1 MNTQVPIED
10 SQQRAQALELARD
23 LLTFL
28 DQSPCNLF
36 AVAAMKERLAAAGF
50 IELREGDRWALEP
63 GQRCMVVRDGTALIA
78 FVVGQA
84 PAASGGFRMVGAHT
98 DSPGFKLKPRPE
110 KVHKGLVTLGVEV
123 YGGPL
128 YATWTDR
135 DLGLCGRVL
144 LKDGRGGIEQRLYR
158 SAGFVTLPNIAIHQ
172 NREAND
178 KGLKLNPQTELTPVL
193 GSVAHG
199 LPEQDAVRWLL
210 ARDLG
215 VEQGDILDHDLF
227 LYDTQPA
234 SFAGVHGELMRSG
247 RFDDLAMCHA
257 AISALVAG
265 ADTPCA
271 ATRMAVLVDAEEVGS
286 ETPQGARST
295 LLPHTLERVVLALGG
310 DRQSFLAALS
320 QTIMVSADN
329 AHAVHPGYGDRQD
342 GNHAPVLNGGPVI
355 KAHAGRKYATD
366 GYSAAVFELACET
379 AGVPCQRFVNRS
391 DVRSGGTIGSMTAAQ
406 LGIPI
411 VDVGAPQYAMHSVRE
426 CAGTWDHWYM
436 ARAMGAFYLG

>member
-10 SQQRAQALELARD
+10 SEQQAQALELARD

-36 AVAAMKERLAAAGF
+36 AVQAIVQRLEAAGF
-50 IELREGDRWALEP
+50 APLSEAQRWELQP
-63 GQRCMVVRDGTALIA
+63 GGRYYVERDGTAVIA
-78 FVVGQA
+78 FVVGQEA
-84 PAASGGFRMVGAHT
+84 PEAAGFRMVGAHT
-98 DSPGFKLKPRPE
+98 DSPGFKVKPNPE

-123 YGGPL
+123 YGGPI

-144 LKDGRGGIEQRLYR
+144 VRGSGGDIEQKLYR

-178 KGLKLNPQTELTPVL
+178 KGLKLNPQTELSPVL

-199 LPEQDAVRWLL
+199 LPEEHALRWLL

-215 VEQGDILDHDLF
+215 IEQADILDHDLF

-247 RFDDLAMCHA
+247 RFDDLGMCHA
-257 AISALVAG
+257 ALGALVAG
-265 ADTPCA
+265 AETPCA

-286 ETPQGARST
+286 ETPQGARSN
-295 LLPHTLERVVLALGG
+295 LLPHTLERIVLALGG
-310 DRQSFLAALS
+310 DRQGFLASLAS
-320 QTIMVSADN
+320 TIMVSADN
-329 AHAVHPGYGDRQD
+329 AHAIHPGYGDRQD

-366 GYSAAVFELACET
+366 GYSAAVFELACER
-379 AGVPCQRFVNRS
+379 ADVPFQRFVNRS

>member
-10 SQQRAQALELARD
+10 SAQQAQALELARD

-36 AVAAMKERLAAAGF
+36 AVRAIVQRLEAAGF
-50 IELREGDRWALEP
+50 APLSEAERWELQPGGRYYLE
-63 GQRCMVVRDGTALIA
+63 RHGTAVIA
-78 FVVGQA
+78 FVVGLLAPSQA
-84 PAASGGFRMVGAHT
+84 GFRMVGAHT
-98 DSPGFKLKPRPE
+98 DSPTFKVKPNPE
-110 KVHKGLVTLGVEV
+110 KVHNGLVHIAMEV
-123 YGGPL
+123 YGGPIC
-128 YATWTDR
+128 ATWTDR

-144 LKDGRGGIEQRLYR
+144 VRGDDGTIEQTLYR
-158 SAGFVTLPNIAIHQ
+158 SSGFVSLPNIAIHQ
-172 NREAND
+172 NRDAND
-178 KGLKLNPQTELTPVL
+178 KGLKLNLQTQFTPVL

-199 LPEQDAVRWLL
+199 LPEQGALRWLL
-210 ARDLG
+210 ARDLEI
-215 VEQGDILDHDLF
+215 EQDAIIDHDLF

-234 SFAGVHGELMRSG
+234 SFAGAHGELMRSG
-247 RFDDLAMCHA
+247 RFDDLGMCHA
-257 AISALVAG
+257 ALTALIAG
-265 ADTPCA
+265 AETPSD

-295 LLPHTLERVVLALGG
+295 LLPHTLERIALAQGD
-310 DRQSFLAALS
+310 DRQGYLASLAS
-320 QTIMVSADN
+320 TIMVSADN
-329 AHAVHPGYGDRQD
+329 AHAIHPGYGDRQD

-366 GYSAAVFELACET
+366 GYSAAIFELACDA

-406 LGIPI
+406 LGIRV

>member
-1 MNTQVPIED
+1 MNTQIPID
-10 SQQRAQALELARD
+10 DRQQRELALELARD

-36 AVAAMKERLAAAGF
+36 AVRAITQRLEAAGF
-50 IELREGDRWALEP
+50 IELKESDRWSLEP
-63 GQRCMVVRDGTALIA
+63 GERHFVVRDGSAVIA
-78 FVVGQA
+78 FVVGA
-84 PAASGGFRMVGAHT
+84 EPPGEAGFRMVGAHT
-98 DSPGFKLKPRPE
+98 DSPGFKLKPNPE

-144 LKDGRGGIEQRLYR
+144 VKGDGGEIRQEMYR

-178 KGLKLNPQTELTPVL
+178 KGLKLNPQTELLPVL

-199 LPEQDAVRWLL
+199 LPEEGALGWVL

-215 VEQGDILDHDLF
+215 IEQADILDHDLF

-234 SFAGVHGELMRSG
+234 SFGGVHGELMRSG
-247 RFDDLAMCHA
+247 RFDDLGMCHA
-257 AISALVAG
+257 ALSALVAG

-271 ATRMAVLVDAEEVGS
+271 ATRMAVLVDSEEVGS

-295 LLPHTLERVVLALGG
+295 LLPHTLERIVLARGG
-310 DRQSFLAALS
+310 DRQSFLASLS
-320 QTIMVSADN
+320 SSIMISADN
-329 AHAVHPGYGDRQD
+329 AHAIHPGYGDRQD

-406 LGIPI
+406 LGIP
-411 VDVGAPQYAMHSVRE
+411 VCDVGAPQYAMHSVRE
-426 CAGTWDHWYM
+426 TAGTWDHWYM

>member
-10 SQQRAQALELARD
+10 SEQQAQALELARD

-36 AVAAMKERLAAAGF
+36 AVRAITQRLVAAGF
-50 IELREGDRWALEP
+50 APLSESERWDLQPGGRYYIERH
-63 GQRCMVVRDGTALIA
+63 GTAVLA
-78 FVVGQA
+78 FVVGSEA
-84 PAASGGFRMVGAHT
+84 PSVAGFRMVGAHT
-98 DSPGFKLKPRPE
+98 DSPTFKVKPNPE
-110 KVHKGLVTLGVEV
+110 KVHKGLVTIGVEV

-144 LKDGRGGIEQRLYR
+144 IDDGSGGIEQRLYR
-158 SAGFVTLPNIAIHQ
+158 SSGFVTLPNIAIHQ

-178 KGLKLNPQTELTPVL
+178 KGLKLNPQTQLMPVL

-199 LPEQDAVRWLL
+199 LPEAGALRWIL
-210 ARDLG
+210 ARDL
-215 VEQGDILDHDLF
+215 EIEADAILDHDLF

-234 SFAGVHGELMRSG
+234 SFAGAHGELMRSG
-247 RFDDLAMCHA
+247 RFDDLGMCHA
-257 AISALVAG
+257 ALSALVAG
-265 ADTPCA
+265 AETPCT

-295 LLPHTLERVVLALGG
+295 LLPHTLERIALALGD
-310 DRQSFLAALS
+310 DRQGYLASLTS
-320 QTIMVSADN
+320 SVMISADN
-329 AHAVHPGYGDRQD
+329 AHAIHPGYGDRQD

-366 GYSAAVFELACET
+366 GYSASVFELACKQ

-406 LGIPI
+406 LGIR
-411 VDVGAPQYAMHSVRE
+411 VCDVGAPQYAMHSVRE

-436 ARAMGAFYLG
+436 ARAMGAFFLG